1 MVVVESIQS
10 SMRKWRIC
18 SSLLWNV
25 DDCVVVIVTNIKPN
39 QESNTFFHI
48 SSNEGR
54 ECASETIHACA
65 RLKYDCG
72 HVDSIPGRTPSEVI
86 KWNKSAVLETLI
98 SE

>member
-1 MVVVESIQS
+1 MNCVD
-10 SMRKWRIC
+10 
-18 SSLLWNV
+18 V
-25 DDCVVVIVTNIKPN
+25 DDCVVVVVMNINSIHKPQIKSN

-72 HVDSIPGRTPSEVI
+72 HPDSIPGRT
-86 KWNKSAVLETLI
+86 VLWCFVDLECIDLFWENVNI
-98 SE
+98 

>member
-1 MVVVESIQS
+1 MNCVD
-10 SMRKWRIC
+10 
-18 SSLLWNV
+18 V
-25 DDCVVVIVTNIKPN
+25 DDCVVVIVMNINSIHKHQIKPN

-48 SSNEGR
+48 ESNEGR

-72 HVDSIPGRTPSEVI
+72 HVDSIPGRTPSSTI
-86 KWNKSAVLETLI
+86 FLNKSVTLETLI